1 MSPILKLEIV
11 KDLSLTLL
19 AKNTRAL
26 SQRPRPLFLGTNAA
40 GGAASYI
47 GSPSPH
53 PLVSSSEGLMLPTYT
68 DGYIKAEKYPR

>member
-1 MSPILKLEIV
+1 MKSETI

-26 SQRPRPLFLGTNAA
+26 SQRPRPLFLGTNATGRA
-40 GGAASYI
+40 VPYI

-53 PLVSSSEGLMLPTYT
+53 PSVSSSEGLMLPTYKG
-68 DGYIKAEKYPR
+68 GYIKAEKYPR